1 MQTRIVGNPDYG
13 ELVAELAAGERLLAV
28 SGAMNWMSTD
38 LGMKARLMGGF
49 IRSFARKFL
58 GGASLFITEFTAPRD
73 GSRIG
78 LAPTLPGAI
87 RSVTLDGGSFWL
99 TAGSFLAATPGI
111 ELRTKFYGF
120 RAFFSGK
127 GAFLIQ
133 ASGRGEVWFNAYG
146 ALVERELD
154 GELVVDTGHVCA
166 FDPSLDYRIGGMGGV
181 KQTLFSGE
189 GLVLRFSGR
198 GRVYLQTRNLG
209 GTAGWLSPFCRG

>member
-1 MQTRIVGNPDYG
+1 VQTTIVGNPDYG
-13 ELVAELAAGERLLAV
+13 ELVVDLDAGERIRAV

-38 LGMKARLMGGF
+38 LGVKARLLGGMV
-49 IRSFARKFL
+49 RSFARKFL
-58 GGASLFITEFTAPRD
+58 GGASLFVTEFTAARD
-73 GSRIG
+73 GRRLS

-87 RSVTLDGGSFWL
+87 RSVKLDGGPFWL
-99 TAGSFLAATPGI
+99 TAGCFLAATPGI

-120 RAFFSGK
+120 RAFLSGK

-133 ASGRGEVWFNAYG
+133 ATGTGEVWFTAYG

-166 FDPSLDYRIGGMGGV
+166 FDPSVDYRIGGMGGV

-189 GLVLRFSGR
+189 GLVLKFSGR
-198 GRVYLQTRNLG
+198 GRLYLQTRNLG